1 MTEPLDIL
9 IGAREHIARGW
20 TQGAMARDAEGLEC
34 GVREAVA
41 TCFCALGAIFAAAGS
56 HNEPALP
63 AADRLRAELRDD
75 ITRWND
81 APGRTQA
88 EVLAVFDR
96 VIEKARGAAPEPA
109 P

>member
-9 IGAREHIARGW
+9 IGARERIARGW

-34 GVREAVA
+34 GVHEPVA
-41 TCFCALGAIFAAAGS
+41 SCFCALGAIFAAAEGIV
-56 HNEPALP
+56 HGLD
-63 AADRLRAELRDD
+63 AAACLRAELRDD

-81 APGRTQA
+81 ARGRTQA